1 MSAPARSLGRRRAK
15 AERAHADYTRM
26 ERASWLFPDGVDRE
40 RMLEMDKH
48 LQPVRRAVFGV
59 LGVALIASGP
69 WLGWWTLL
77 PLALAAIGFRIADK
91 RMEDAKHPEYALL
104 VSWIASELIMAASVA
119 LSGGPHV
126 PTMSWMAIPLLT
138 LGARFSER
146 GILVGSALSIV
157 LVLAVGF
164 GVDAGAVIDNPTL
177 VIAPVALMISVA
189 MFQTVLMRSDVKH
202 RAEAV
207 IDPLTGLLNRK
218 ALAQRAEELA
228 QQSQIS
234 RQPVGLILGDIDLFK
249 RINDS
254 HGHAA
259 GDAVLTDVAYNLRK
273 ALRAFD
279 LFYRA
284 GGEEFLV
291 LLPGADLASTTELAE
306 ALRRAVADV
315 PQGGHEL
322 TMSFG
327 AAASPP
333 DEPFDYAAVFS
344 TADAALYEA
353 KHSGRNR
360 VCPPAAAGAVIA
372 A

>member
-1 MSAPARSLGRRRAK
+1 
-15 AERAHADYTRM
+15 M

-40 RMLEMDKH
+40 RMLELDKY
-48 LQPVRRAVFGV
+48 LQPVRRAVFAI
-59 LGVALIASGP
+59 LGVALIACGP
-69 WLGWWTLL
+69 WLGWWTLV
-77 PLALAAIGFRIADK
+77 PLGMAVVAFRVADK
-91 RMEDAKHPEYALL
+91 RMERATRPECALMA
-104 VSWIASELIMAASVA
+104 SWVASELIMAASVA

-126 PTMSWMAIPLLT
+126 ATMSWLAIPLLT

-146 GILVGSALSIV
+146 GIVVGSALSIV

-164 GVDAGAVIDNPTL
+164 GVDPGAVIDNPT
-177 VIAPVALMISVA
+177 VVVAPIALMVSVA

-218 ALAQRAEELA
+218 ALAQRAAELE
-228 QQSQIS
+228 QQSQIT
-234 RQPVGLILGDIDLFK
+234 RQPVGLILADIDHFK

-254 HGHAA
+254 HGHAT

-279 LFYRA
+279 LFYRC

-291 LLPGADLASTTELAE
+291 LLPGADIASTTELAE
-306 ALRRAVADV
+306 ALRRSVADV
-315 PQGGHEL
+315 PQGGHEI

-327 AAASPP
+327 AAASAP
-333 DEPFDYAAVFS
+333 EETFDYEAVFAA
-344 TADAALYEA
+344 ADARLYEA

-360 VCPPAAAGAVIA
+360 VCPPAADDAFIA
-372 A
+372 AA

>member
-1 MSAPARSLGRRRAK
+1 
-15 AERAHADYTRM
+15 
-26 ERASWLFPDGVDRE
+26 
-40 RMLEMDKH
+40 MLEMDVY

-59 LGVALIASGP
+59 LGLALIATGP
-69 WLGWWTLL
+69 WLGWWTLA
-77 PLALAAIGFRIADK
+77 PLVLAAVGFRLADK
-91 RMEDAKHPEYALL
+91 RMDGAKHPEYALL
-104 VSWIASELIMAASVA
+104 ASWIASELIMAASIA
-119 LSGGPHV
+119 LSGGPRV
-126 PTMSWMAIPLLT
+126 PTMSWLAIPLLT
-138 LGARFSER
+138 LGARFSDR
-146 GILVGSALSIV
+146 GIVIGSALSIV

-189 MFQTVLMRSDVKH
+189 MFQTVLMRSDIKH

-218 ALAQRAEELA
+218 ALARRAEELE
-228 QQSQIS
+228 QQSQIT
-234 RQPVGLILGDIDLFK
+234 RQPIGLIVGDIDHFK

-279 LFYRA
+279 LFYRV

-291 LLPGADLASTTELAE
+291 LLPGADVASTTELAE
-306 ALRRAVADV
+306 ALRRAVADI
-315 PQGGHEL
+315 PQGGHAV

-333 DEPFDYAAVFS
+333 GEVFDYHAVFVA
-344 TADAALYEA
+344 ADAALYQA

-360 VCPPAAAGAVIA
+360 VCPPAPADAIVAA
-372 A
+372 